1 MSAMRWLVCLLVACG
16 SSAQPPAVAT
26 DEWTDFYTIQ
36 YQAPKGTDARV
47 TRSVLPGPGGL
58 GGSPVDERP
67 YVTLSMG
74 GVNSFYVT
82 ITKTQERSTLDATKA
97 SYVAN
102 HVGTNHRGSAT
113 TTGFEM
119 TYQTQRSDDA
129 TKSSTAHLI
138 YAELGG
144 GNYQCSYDEQNGKD
158 PAAAAAICRS
168 LRSKP

>member
-1 MSAMRWLVCLLVACG
+1 MRSLIWLLVACG
-16 SSAQPPAVAT
+16 SSAQAPAVAT

-36 YQAPKGTDARV
+36 YHAPKGTDARV

-67 YVTLSMG
+67 YVTLVS
-74 GVNSFYVT
+74 NTFYVT

-102 HVGTNHRGSAT
+102 NVGVDHRGAPTS
-113 TTGFEM
+113 TGWEM
-119 TYQTQRSDDA
+119 TYTTKRSDDP
-129 TKSSTAHLI
+129 TKPSTGHLV

-144 GNYQCSYDEQNGKD
+144 GNYQCSYDEQNCKD

-168 LRSKP
+168 MRIKP